1 LSHPYEALSARTL
14 RAATVGTLAAWGFL
28 TLVLAWAVPV
38 TDVAQV
44 GTLMEATEPGA
55 RSAILGG
62 LEPSVAVSLAFLLGF
77 DFLYDVV
84 HNNAAAFFAVWGAV
98 RRDTRLAR
106 SVAGG
111 TAWVLWLDSGLN
123 VFENL
128 AFLHVLR
135 SPSAASLLP
144 AISAAFS
151 FRSAT
156 LALGILVGV
165 AIHLSAW
172 HEGSRPPSFPSHR
185 QGC

>member
-1 LSHPYEALSARTL
+1 MSHPHEALSARTL

-38 TDVAQV
+38 ADVAQI

-55 RSAILGG
+55 RRAILGG
-62 LEPSVAVSLAFLLGF
+62 WEPSVAVSLAFLLGF
-77 DFLYDVV
+77 DFLYDLV

-98 RRDTRLAR
+98 RRDTPLAR

-111 TAWVLWLDSGLN
+111 TAWVLWLDSALN

-135 SPSAASLLP
+135 SPSSVSLLP

-156 LALGILVGV
+156 LALGILLGV
-165 AIHLSAW
+165 ALHVSAW
-172 HEGSRPPSFPSHR
+172 FPSHR